1 MPDLKNRFKDLGAQT
16 AAFRVL
22 TKFENMND
30 KEIEGCLNTLAESY
44 RMDPIALATEFEN
57 WMDIYED
64 ENFNNSI
71 EAFEYLHQLSVGSN
85 DYSLVHELYSILVVL
100 PYSIAECER
109 GFSTMNGIKSD
120 TRKQLDDIL
129 VDLMF
134 IAMYGDSVEF
144 DYDALGAYIAK
155 EIWKCK
161 KP

>member
-1 MPDLKNRFKDLGAQT
+1 
-16 AAFRVL
+16 
-22 TKFENMND
+22 MND
-30 KEIEGCLNTLAESY
+30 KEIEDCLNTLAESY

-100 PYSIAECER
+100 PYSTAECER
-109 GFSTMNGIKSD
+109 GFSTMNDIKSD
-120 TRKQLDDIL
+120 TRNRLDDIL

-134 IAMYGDSVEF
+134 IAMYGDSFEF

>member
-1 MPDLKNRFKDLGAQT
+1 MCNRVALDLIIKVRAIEESMNLGIGWT
-16 AAFRVL
+16 
-22 TKFENMND
+22 
-30 KEIEGCLNTLAESY
+30 
-44 RMDPIALATEFEN
+44 
-57 WMDIYED
+57 YED
-64 ENFNNSI
+64 ENFNSSI
-71 EAFEYLHQLSVGSN
+71 EALEYLHQLSVGSN

-109 GFSTMNGIKSD
+109 AFSTMNGIKSD

-134 IAMYGDSVEF
+134 IAMYGDSFEF

-161 KP
+161 NP